1 MTLLFLFL
9 ISMFL
14 TQQGYSLNPD
24 LEEKQQSHITNA
36 PNTRA
41 KTEVY
46 FIETTECADALDT
59 QNSRQGDIL
68 IRKQLKYSLNKFA
81 NRYSSDHSLIQNN
94 LSTLEQQIN
103 TGKYQ
108 GLLLQK
114 QSEFLQNAQSAI
126 GVKMESL
133 EKKQF
138 SIIIAGLTL
147 VIGSLATLTVSIYHS
162 SKHGKY

>member
-1 MTLLFLFL
+1 
-9 ISMFL
+9 MFL

-81 NRYSSDHSLIQNN
+81 NRYSSNQHW
-94 LSTLEQQIN
+94 QI
-103 TGKYQ
+103 
-108 GLLLQK
+108 
-114 QSEFLQNAQSAI
+114 SRF
-126 GVKMESL
+126 
-133 EKKQF
+133 
-138 SIIIAGLTL
+138 IIAK
-147 VIGSLATLTVSIYHS
+147 TVRIFTKCTKRNRSQNGIFR
-162 SKHGKY
+162 KETV